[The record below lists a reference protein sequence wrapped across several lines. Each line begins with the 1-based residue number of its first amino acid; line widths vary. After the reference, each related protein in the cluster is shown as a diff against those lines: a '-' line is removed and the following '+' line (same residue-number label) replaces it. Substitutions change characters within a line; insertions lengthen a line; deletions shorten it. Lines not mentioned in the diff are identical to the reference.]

1 MRTLLSIFVLLMVW
15 WMKGGSTTE
24 TLRQAQ
30 GDKLG
35 NRANVE
41 TVADRGN
48 RRDACSTGWTQ
59 AEACDYRRRQ
69 RWQAARLL
77 YNRCGNGG
85 TKRATGE
92 TPVQRGIRQGCE
104 RAGRPFYEWEALR
117 PQGDVYR

>member
-85 TKRATGE
+85 TKGQQARRLFNQEFDRGVNGRDARSMTGK
-92 TPVQRGIRQGCE
+92 QRGY
-104 RAGRPFYEWEALR
+104 RA
-117 PQGDVYR
+117 DVYR